1 MTSLK
6 GVGSRGLCFPGRSFC
21 AWPVMEVGMYP
32 GRYSFGTEEG
42 GGILITVSVWC
53 VGKGS

>member
-21 AWPVMEVGMYP
+21 AWWVIEGGRYP

-42 GGILITVSVWC
+42 GDILIAVLFVVC
-53 VGKGS
+53 V

>member
-21 AWPVMEVGMYP
+21 AWWVIEGGRYP

-42 GGILITVSVWC
+42 GDILVAVLFVVC
-53 VGKGS
+53 VRKW